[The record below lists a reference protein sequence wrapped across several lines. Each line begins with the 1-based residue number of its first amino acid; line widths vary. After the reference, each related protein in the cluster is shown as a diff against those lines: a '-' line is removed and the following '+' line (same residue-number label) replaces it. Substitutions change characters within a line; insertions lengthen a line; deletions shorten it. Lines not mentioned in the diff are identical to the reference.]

1 MNLNT
6 RFARRYHW
14 RRREDFVRAPHEAV
28 VGERVNGTV
37 NAIEADKEKTRRLL
51 LDLLRE
57 NPRNVASD
65 FLRAMAALKG
75 QGTLD
80 GWVHGGTIGLLSQEA
95 KLVYL
100 RPIDERS
107 VIETLKRVHEG
118 GPNSLEDSLLMG
130 MGPSTARA
138 LYLVADLIYRE
149 PLSYRDPVTYPYDP
163 FKYAFAIGGK
173 DGIPF
178 PVNREVAEEVIVTLE
193 EIIEMAKVEEGDRRR
208 ALNGLMKLGE
218 GR

>member
-1 MNLNT
+1 
-6 RFARRYHW
+6 
-14 RRREDFVRAPHEAV
+14 
-28 VGERVNGTV
+28 
-37 NAIEADKEKTRRLL
+37 
-51 LDLLRE
+51 
-57 NPRNVASD
+57 
-65 FLRAMAALKG
+65 
-75 QGTLD
+75 
-80 GWVHGGTIGLLSQEA
+80 
-95 KLVYL
+95 VYL

>member
-1 MNLNT
+1 
-6 RFARRYHW
+6 
-14 RRREDFVRAPHEAV
+14 
-28 VGERVNGTV
+28 
-37 NAIEADKEKTRRLL
+37 
-51 LDLLRE
+51 
-57 NPRNVASD
+57 
-65 FLRAMAALKG
+65 
-75 QGTLD
+75 
-80 GWVHGGTIGLLSQEA
+80 
-95 KLVYL
+95 
-100 RPIDERS
+100 
-107 VIETLKRVHEG
+107 
-118 GPNSLEDSLLMG
+118 
-130 MGPSTARA
+130 
-138 LYLVADLIYRE
+138 LVADLIYRE